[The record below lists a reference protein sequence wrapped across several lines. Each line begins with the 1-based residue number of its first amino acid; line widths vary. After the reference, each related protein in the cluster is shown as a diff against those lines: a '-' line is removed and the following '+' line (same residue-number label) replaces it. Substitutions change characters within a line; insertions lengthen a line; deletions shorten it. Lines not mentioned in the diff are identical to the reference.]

1 MEIIWSTVLTVWGWL
16 LDHLLYINLAFSII
30 IIFFQRRDPRSVWT
44 WLLALYFIPVFGI
57 VFYLLF
63 GQDMKKSRMFR
74 VKEVSDRLNLPV
86 KSQEDIIRSD
96 DMPEEMM
103 DPMSRDFKSL
113 IIYNLETSGSVL
125 TVNNQVQ
132 IYTDGQAKFEALR
145 NALRQ
150 ARRFIH
156 IQYYIIKNDELF
168 DSIVPILLDKVREG
182 VEVRILCDGMGGRF
196 MPKKRWDQMRRA
208 GIKVGVFFPPFL
220 GWLNLRVNYR
230 NHRKIVVVDGAAG
243 FVGGFNIGRE
253 YISRDPK
260 FGYWR
265 DTHLEIKG
273 EAAISLQIRFALD
286 WNYVTGENLF
296 KEIRYFGEEAE
307 YARRR
312 LNGRNRNAA
321 GLTGFIRTIL
331 PGFGR
336 LLLHCGQKAV
346 ISGRGRCFGG
356 FVVPAKIAAQ
366 AELRAVGA
374 VPVKQA
380 FFGVC
385 FALGLR
391 ARNRGAKFL
400 FALVGVQVP
409 AAGKPQRHG
418 QPAYRRRFG
427 IHNNGQAVFVLE
439 RLAGIR
445 VHQGVPLAGGEIGI
459 NFALDLFH
467 ALVLRGPPNRV
478 AFVCHVSPPF
488 CNKIPRRVW
497 RG

>member
-1 MEIIWSTVLTVWGWL
+1 MELIWSTVLTVWGWL

-196 MPKKRWDQMRRA
+196 MPKKRWDQMRSA

-230 NHRKIVVVDGAAG
+230 NHRKIVVVDGNTG

-253 YISRDPK
+253 YISRDPR

-312 LNGRNRNAA
+312 LKGQIHAVWPDPDHVNEMVCMQIITSGPDTREPHIRNNYLELFHKAKHHIYIQ
-321 GLTGFIRTIL
+321 TPYFIPDDAIFSSL
-331 PGFGR
+331 
-336 LLLHCGQKAV
+336 
-346 ISGRGRCFGG
+346 
-356 FVVPAKIAAQ
+356 KIAALSGVDVRLTDSLQ
-366 AELRAVGA
+366 AGPSLCV
-374 VPVKQA
+374 
-380 FFGVC
+380 
-385 FALGLR
+385 LGYLLLC
-391 ARNRGAKFL
+391 RGASGL
-400 FALVGVQVP
+400 W
-409 AAGKPQRHG
+409 G
-418 QPAYRRRFG
+418 QG
-427 IHNNGQAVFVLE
+427 LCV
-439 RLAGIR
+439 
-445 VHQGVPLAGGEIGI
+445 
-459 NFALDLFH
+459 
-467 ALVLRGPPNRV
+467 
-478 AFVCHVSPPF
+478 
-488 CNKIPRRVW
+488 
-497 RG
+497 